1 MCIRDRVCTSPR
13 VHAECTRPSC
23 EYDVSAFISSGNSF
37 LVLFSMATLVHAR
50 RKRVESKTLSN
61 KAVGSSG
68 SDICFAPRERERD
81 RKWGAILSGLRRK
94 NLPTEVVQ
102 EAEFAR
108 SRHRNCTASLS
119 CVESGTRA
127 EPLRRVCRRWSRNRA
142 SPRVPLSAVSSALVF
157 LTCRERATCA
167 CCFSPT
173 RERSRVRTS
182 ERSGLHFALGPCR
195 MH

>member
-1 MCIRDRVCTSPR
+1 MR
-13 VHAECTRPSC
+13 
-23 EYDVSAFISSGNSF
+23 
-37 LVLFSMATLVHAR
+37 FSTATHLHSD
-50 RKRVESKTLSN
+50 RKRVEGKTLSN
-61 KAVGSSG
+61 KAFASSR
-68 SDICFAPRERERD
+68 SDSCSALRESVSESGERSFQD
-81 RKWGAILSGLRRK
+81 CGEK
-94 NLPTEVVQ
+94 NPHSQVVQ

-182 ERSGLHFALGPCR
+182 ERSGLHFASGTCR